1 MMFLSAADLFT
12 PTIIILMIQAIDYVP
27 EKTLHI
33 GDNFVIS
40 FLTIIVKS
48 MPSPENNQCIVIAEF

>member
-1 MMFLSAADLFT
+1 MF
-12 PTIIILMIQAIDYVP
+12 P

-48 MPSPENNQCIVIAEF
+48 MPLTRENNQCIVIAEF